1 MKIPSK
7 DNHQGLFYALI
18 IILPYLFITG
28 ILQITGAYLIG
39 YDYMSQ
45 PRVPITVLQSLV
57 IQACTT
63 IGSIITVVLM
73 LENKSIKSFIAV
85 GFQNIALKKDL
96 LLGLLTGFII
106 MLVGFLT
113 LYFTNQIRYESFD
126 FDVIKLLISFGTFVL
141 VALSE
146 ELLCRGFMLNNLM
159 KSYNKYVALVLS
171 SAIFSLIHIG
181 NPSISTLNLIGLFV
195 AGLLLGISY
204 IYTGRLWFPIAL
216 HFSWNFFQGSIFG
229 FNVSGINN
237 YSLITTHLPSSNLWN
252 GGDFGFEGS
261 ILSVVFQIIAIYFV
275 ARHYQQE
282 PSSL

>member
-126 FDVIKLLISFGTFVL
+126 FDAIKLLISFGTFAL

-229 FNVSGINN
+229 FNVSGIND

>member
-7 DNHQGLFYALI
+7 DNHLGLYHALI
-18 IILPYLFITG
+18 IILPYIFITG
-28 ILQITGAYLIG
+28 ILQLTGAYLID
-39 YDYMSQ
+39 YDIMAQ
-45 PRVPITVLQSLV
+45 PRVAKTEFQSLI

-63 IGSIITVVLM
+63 IGSVITVVLM
-73 LENKSIKSFIAV
+73 LQNKSIKSFIAV
-85 GFQNIALKKDL
+85 GFQNIALIKDL
-96 LLGLLTGFII
+96 MLGLLTGFII

-113 LYFTNQIRYESFD
+113 LYFTNQIHYESYD
-126 FDVIKLLISFGTFVL
+126 FDTIKLLISFVTFVL

-171 SAIFSLIHIG
+171 SALFSLIHIA
-181 NPSISTLNLIGLFV
+181 NPYISTLNLIGLFV

-237 YSLITTHLPSSNLWN
+237 YSLINTHLSSSNLWN

>member
-229 FNVSGINN
+229 FNVSGIND